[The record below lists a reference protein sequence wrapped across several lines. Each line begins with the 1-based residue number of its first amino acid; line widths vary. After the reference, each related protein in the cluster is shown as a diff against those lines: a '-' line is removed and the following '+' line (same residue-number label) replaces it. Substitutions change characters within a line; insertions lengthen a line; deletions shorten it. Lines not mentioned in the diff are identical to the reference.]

1 MIFLCSIGKKGVS
14 VFVASLIRL
23 RHLVRFMLKV
33 KQLVLLDGNT
43 LDDVEMIPTDTG
55 YLVNIEVSG
64 KKCLRE
70 IPRERV
76 GYIDYEDSK
85 TIDLLK
91 GIALV
96 PIVED
101 MEEVDAI
108 YEEYGDLSS
117 GSLEDCRSANCCKGF
132 IPTIVILLT
141 PESLAYNVLVLLNFS
156 V

>member
-1 MIFLCSIGKKGVS
+1 MQTGDFWYDNIIFLYSIGKRREFIS
-14 VFVASLIRL
+14 VASLIRL

-76 GYIDYEDSK
+76 SYIDYEDSK

-108 YEEYGDLSS
+108 YEEYGDLSALIAQ
-117 GSLEDCRSANCCKGF
+117 LEAEEVAQAESNESTS
-132 IPTIVILLT
+132 PLT
-141 PESLAYNVLVLLNFS
+141 KNPYGDA
-156 V
+156 

>member
-1 MIFLCSIGKKGVS
+1 
-14 VFVASLIRL
+14 
-23 RHLVRFMLKV
+23 MLKV

-108 YEEYGDLSS
+108 YEEYGDLSALIAQ
-117 GSLEDCRSANCCKGF
+117 LEAEEEVAQAESKESAS
-132 IPTIVILLT
+132 PLT
-141 PESLAYNVLVLLNFS
+141 KNPYGDA
-156 V
+156 